1 MSVLPAAPA
10 IEMNFR
16 AVVQFCL
23 VRKTTKAR
31 IPADKRL
38 IAAAFQPT
46 LQINLL
52 WSFSSEERHWIRIL
66 IKVRNRNRA

>member
-23 VRKTTKAR
+23 VKKTTKAR

-52 WSFSSEERHWIRIL
+52 WSFSSEGHWIRIL